1 MEVMSQP
8 RATPALHIRVPRKPF
23 PPATTTFFLTEEVM
37 TCKVL
42 TKGSVRPVD
51 LVTELWEERRSKEFQ
66 IETGRPATL
75 YCSNT

>member
-37 TCKVL
+37 TCKVPHEGL
-42 TKGSVRPVD
+42 GTSC
-51 LVTELWEERRSKEFQ
+51 RSGHRALGGKE
-66 IETGRPATL
+66 I
-75 YCSNT
+75 